1 MSDTRLDFFKKLTD
15 LAREDENIILLV
27 GDLGYSF
34 MEDFAKKFPNQ
45 FINCGI
51 AEQNMVGVA
60 AGLARMG
67 KKPYVY
73 SGAMFLCTRAL
84 EQIRDDVCYQNLD
97 IKLVGTGAS
106 GFLGFTHNFGEN
118 ENYRDYLKG
127 MPNLRFSDD
136 YRDLFLDVSGPYFIK
151 L

>member
-1 MSDTRLDFFKKLTD
+1 MSDTRIGFFEKLMA
-15 LAREDENIILLV
+15 LARNDQNVILLV

-34 MEDFAKKFPNQ
+34 METYAEAFPDQ
-45 FINCGI
+45 YINCGI

-67 KKPYVY
+67 KRPFVY

-84 EQIRDDVCYQNLD
+84 EQIRDDICYPDLNVV
-97 IKLVGTGAS
+97 LVGTGAS
-106 GFLGFTHNFGEN
+106 GFLGFTHNFGET
-118 ENYRDYLKG
+118 ENWEDYLKG
-127 MPNLRFSDD
+127 LPNLTIREGRFDEYQHSPQ
-136 YRDLFLDVSGPYFIK
+136 FVK